1 VSRDVSEAATTSP
14 LPADVSRESLLT
26 RVLVPAAYAALG
38 ATLLWS
44 RLADLGKSFWFDE
57 SFFVVHYVREGPRAI
72 IAGTGLSHELY
83 GLLAWATGELVG
95 ESEIAYRL
103 LSAAPF
109 VAGVVLVAAWLH
121 TRVNA
126 GSGLLYL
133 FLATVSPL
141 LLDITRQA
149 RGYGLAYLAMS
160 IVVVTALEADRTR
173 RTLPVAV
180 MCVAGVL
187 GAWTLPQVAIGFL
200 ATGAVLLLRR
210 ELRWQSLVGLVASA
224 LAIYLW
230 YSPHTSE
237 VHAAAV
243 YPDGRKI
250 STAWLLTA
258 PLDQILSP
266 ALLWIEGVV
275 VVPGALS
282 LLLAVM
288 AVVLMS
294 ASPLARKRIPA
305 LILTA
310 GPVAAVLLLWVGQA
324 YVIPRYLTYLL
335 VPLLMLLASGMA
347 AIFDRV
353 RKREAML
360 RAVLCVFVLVAL
372 AANFVDVAPNLVRL
386 PKEAMRDA
394 ADAVNSDGGPR
405 TPVFTRLSLPAGF
418 VFYLRR
424 PVHPLRASTAAGR
437 VCRRSV
443 EVAYVMQ
450 PFSLRPVDI
459 PCLTRAGVR
468 HLRFRQYTR
477 GGEIDVWLVPP
488 R

>member
-1 VSRDVSEAATTSP
+1 VSRDVSETTITDALPVRATHAGLAAR
-14 LPADVSRESLLT
+14 AV
-26 RVLVPAAYAALG
+26 VPATYAVLG
-38 ATLLWS
+38 VILLWS

-57 SFFVVHYVREGPRAI
+57 SFFVTHFVRAGPREI
-72 IAGTGLSHELY
+72 VTGPALSHELY
-83 GLLAWATGELVG
+83 GLLAWATGQLVG

-103 LSAAPF
+103 LSAVPF
-109 VAGVVLVAAWLH
+109 VAGVVLVTAWLH
-121 TRVNA
+121 RRLGA

-160 IVVVTALEADRTR
+160 IVVVAALEADRTR

-210 ELRWQSLVGLVASA
+210 ELRWPTLIGLVASL
-224 LAIYLW
+224 LAIYVW
-230 YSPHTSE
+230 YSPHSAE

-250 STAWLLTA
+250 STVWLVTA

-266 ALLWIEGVV
+266 AFLWIEGVV

-282 LLLAVM
+282 LVLAVV
-288 AVVLMS
+288 AVVLMA
-294 ASPLARKRIPA
+294 ASPLARKRVPA
-305 LILTA
+305 LLLTA
-310 GPVAAVLLLWVGQA
+310 GPVAAVVLLWVGQA
-324 YVIPRYLTYLL
+324 YVIPRYLSYLL
-335 VPLLMLLASGMA
+335 VPLLVLLASGMA
-347 AIFDRV
+347 AIFGSV
-353 RKREAML
+353 RKRKATL
-360 RAVLCVFVLVAL
+360 RALLCFLVLVAL
-372 AANFVDVAPNLVRL
+372 AFNFANVAPNLVRL

-394 ADAVNSDGGPR
+394 ADAVNTEGGTT
-405 TPVFTRLSLPAGF
+405 TPVFTRLSLPEGF
-418 VFYLRR
+418 VFYLHR
-424 PVHPLRASTAAGR
+424 PVHPLGRSNPAAR
-437 VCRRSV
+437 VCGSPV

-459 PCLTRAGVR
+459 PCLARPGVR
-468 HLRFRQYTR
+468 QLRFRQYTR
-477 GGEIDVWLVPP
+477 GGEIDVWFVPP
-488 R
+488 E